1 MTIHSGAEGRS
12 RDLPSKR
19 SPVCGASPRS
29 AVYSVNV
36 MEGSTRL
43 GEILLAKG
51 AVSADGLRS
60 ALEACRRH
68 GGRLGTWLV
77 RLGLV
82 NEGALLE
89 ALAAQTGCPPAPT
102 LELATAPAEVRG
114 LVHPAFAKR
123 NMVVPF
129 ARQGRT
135 LSVAM
140 LHPNDLVVIDEIASV
155 TGLAVRAHVATEA
168 AIGAALA
175 IPLSHAGDDGAAPPP
190 GPPAATVREWR
201 QFWRL
206 ESSATE
212 LFRALDTAL
221 RPPPALA
228 AATLPFLAPLTP
240 DPAGSRRLGLDG
252 LVESLAV
259 ARQRDQ
265 VATIVLDAL
274 RPFAA
279 RVALFS
285 VHQGKVMGW
294 AVSGGGAIDEDF
306 HTLMLPL
313 DRPSVFLNL
322 TRGVDLHVGPLGGG
336 DGNRLLI
343 EALGPPAPV
352 DAVVAPVPLRGKT
365 VAFLWL
371 DNGEQSVTSAPVD
384 SVQKIARAAG
394 LALEVL
400 VLQQKIRASG
410 RLTEGP
416 VAD

>member
-1 MTIHSGAEGRS
+1 
-12 RDLPSKR
+12 
-19 SPVCGASPRS
+19 
-29 AVYSVNV
+29 

-114 LVHPAFAKR
+114 LLHPAFAKR

-201 QFWRL
+201 QFWRM

-221 RPPPALA
+221 RPPPAA
-228 AATLPFLAPLTP
+228 RGGDVPVPGTADAAT
-240 DPAGSRRLGLDG
+240 RWRLGASASTAWSSRLPRHA
-252 LVESLAV
+252 SAIRWR
-259 ARQRDQ
+259 ASCSTRC
-265 VATIVLDAL
+265 

-394 LALEVL
+394 LALEIL

>member
-1 MTIHSGAEGRS
+1 
-12 RDLPSKR
+12 
-19 SPVCGASPRS
+19 
-29 AVYSVNV
+29 
-36 MEGSTRL
+36 MEPTTRL
-43 GEILLAKG
+43 GEILLRKG

-89 ALAAQTGCPPAPT
+89 ALAEQTGCPPAPT
-102 LELATAPAEVRG
+102 LVLATVPAEVRG
-114 LVHPAFAKR
+114 LLQSAFAKR

-140 LHPNDLVVIDEIASV
+140 LHPNDLVTIDEIASL

-175 IPLSHAGDDGAAPPP
+175 IPSGQPGEEGSAPPP
-190 GPPAATVREWR
+190 GPPVATVREWR

-206 ESSATE
+206 ESSSSE
-212 LFRALDTAL
+212 LFRALDTAA
-221 RPPPALA
+221 RPPLA
-228 AATLPFLAPLTP
+228 AAGATFPLLAPVVASAEAP
-240 DPAGSRRLGLDG
+240 RPAGIDA
-252 LVESLAV
+252 LVESLAAV
-259 ARQRDQ
+259 RQRDQ

-274 RPFAA
+274 RASAA

-285 VHQGKVMGW
+285 LHVGKVMGW
-294 AVSGGGAIDEDF
+294 AVVGGNSIDEDF

-322 TRGVDLHVGPLGGG
+322 THGVDLHIGAIGGG
-336 DGNRLLI
+336 EGNRLLI
-343 EALGPPAPV
+343 DALGPPTPV
-352 DAVVAPVPLRGKT
+352 DAVIAPVPVRGKP

-371 DNGEQSVTSAPVD
+371 DNGERTVTNAPVD
-384 SVQKIARAAG
+384 VVRRVARAAG
-394 LALEVL
+394 LALEIL

-410 RLTEGP
+410 RLTEGA

>member
-1 MTIHSGAEGRS
+1 
-12 RDLPSKR
+12 
-19 SPVCGASPRS
+19 
-29 AVYSVNV
+29 
-36 MEGSTRL
+36 MEPTTRL
-43 GEILLAKG
+43 GEILLRKG

-77 RLGLV
+77 RLGMV

-89 ALAAQTGCPPAPT
+89 ALAEQTGCPPAPT
-102 LELATAPAEVRG
+102 LELATAPADVRG

-140 LHPNDLVVIDEIASV
+140 LHPNDLVIIDEIASL

-168 AIGAALA
+168 ALGAALA
-175 IPLSHAGDDGAAPPP
+175 IPLGQPGEEGAAPPP
-190 GPPAATVREWR
+190 GPPVATVREWR

-206 ESSATE
+206 ESSSIE
-212 LFRALDTAL
+212 LFRALDTAARPPVAAPAATFPYLAPGAAIPGTL
-221 RPPPALA
+221 RPAGIEALA
-228 AATLPFLAPLTP
+228 A
-240 DPAGSRRLGLDG
+240 
-252 LVESLAV
+252 SLAAV
-259 ARQRDQ
+259 RQRDQ

-274 RPFAA
+274 KELAD

-285 VHQGKVMGW
+285 LHQGRIMGW
-294 AVSGGGAIDEDF
+294 AVIGDHAIDEDF

-313 DRPSVFLNL
+313 ERPAVFLTL
-322 TRGVDLHVGPLGGG
+322 TRGVDLDGGAVGGG
-336 DGNRLLI
+336 EGNRLLI
-343 EALGPPAPV
+343 EALGPPEPV
-352 DAVVAPVPLRGKT
+352 DAVIAPVPVRGKP

-371 DNGEQSVTSAPVD
+371 DNGERTVTGAPVD
-384 SVQKIARAAG
+384 VVQRVARAAG
-394 LALEVL
+394 LALEIL
-400 VLQQKIRASG
+400 VLQQKIRVSG
-410 RLTEGP
+410 RLTDGA

>member
-1 MTIHSGAEGRS
+1 
-12 RDLPSKR
+12 
-19 SPVCGASPRS
+19 
-29 AVYSVNV
+29 
-36 MEGSTRL
+36 MEPSTRL

-89 ALAAQTGCPPAPT
+89 ALAQQTGCPAAPT

-114 LVHPAFAKR
+114 LLHPAFAKR

-129 ARQGRT
+129 ARHGRT

-140 LHPNDLVVIDEIASV
+140 LHPNDLVIIDEIASV

-168 AIGAALA
+168 ALGAALA
-175 IPLSHAGDDGAAPPP
+175 IPLTQPGDEGAAPPP
-190 GPPAATVREWR
+190 GPPAAAVREWR

-206 ESSATE
+206 ESSPVE
-212 LFRALDTAL
+212 LFRALDG
-221 RPPPALA
+221 PALPSLA
-228 AATLPFLAPLTP
+228 GTASTFPFLAPLVTSSRTAE
-240 DPAGSRRLGLDG
+240 PASLDS
-252 LVESLAV
+252 LVESLAAV
-259 ARQRDQ
+259 RQRDQ
-265 VATIVLDAL
+265 VAAIVLQAL
-274 RPFAA
+274 RPLAA

-285 VHQGKVMGW
+285 LYQGKIMGW
-294 AVSGGGAIDEDF
+294 AVQGGQSIDEDF

-322 TRGVDLHVGPLGGG
+322 TRGVDLHVGALGGG
-336 DGNRLLI
+336 DGNQLLV
-343 EALGPPAPV
+343 EALGPPPPV
-352 DAVVAPVPLRGKT
+352 DAIVTPVPVRGKP
-365 VAFLWL
+365 VAFIWL
-371 DNGEQSVTSAPVD
+371 DNGEQSVTTAAVD
-384 SVQKIARAAG
+384 VVQRVARSAG
-394 LALEVL
+394 LALEIL
-400 VLQQKIRASG
+400 VLQQKIRACG
-410 RLTEGP
+410 RLTEGV